1 MKDFA
6 KVFIETDGNIA
17 RKKKLWS
24 WNNVLLLETN
34 ARSLLSLNERSK
46 VRAGIWIQIFF
57 GLLYSFAEIYLYV
70 KV

>member
-17 RKKKLWS
+17 RKNKLWS